1 MKTKNGKSIFL
12 EQNETV
18 IAVVPEYCSVPGWSN
33 KLVLVHIV
41 NWFTNKHRVE
51 YLQPEE
57 QSSDMLKNFKVIQ
70 AAHELAINSVLIK
83 DET

>member
-1 MKTKNGKSIFL
+1 MKTKNGKSIVL

-18 IAVVPEYCSVPGWSN
+18 IAVVPEYCSGPGWSN